1 MKLGL
6 NPKKVNNYAFFCPV
20 SRLHLTLARP
30 VGFVDKTTPYIDNAL
45 KSKTLIQLDEEEHK
59 EVGQDGKQVK
69 QPTIPKNEAPKEE
82 KTDETSGAKEEDKP
96 APKKGRGRGKSTT
109 TTA

>member
-1 MKLGL
+1 MKLAL

-30 VGFVDKTTPYIDNAL
+30 VGFVNKTTPYIDNAL

-69 QPTIPKNEAPKEE
+69 QPTIPNNKAPKEE
-82 KTDETSGAKEEDKP
+82 NTDETSGAKEEDKS